1 MSLLE
6 HLGISLRTGKKF
18 TYNPNNSNN
27 SGILDHIHKG
37 GGCHGD
43 LDSFEIIGG
52 ARNDYFLRVK
62 ESLLIQK
69 FKPTINSKSKSIPLQ
84 LFE

>member
-1 MSLLE
+1 M
-6 HLGISLRTGKKF
+6 RTGKKF

-27 SGILDHIHKG
+27 SGILDHIHKDG
-37 GGCHGD
+37 ACHGD

-52 ARNDYFLRVK
+52 ARNDYFLRLK